1 MKSHQKAPKNAAK
14 RRSDHWKKIDLVI
27 KLANEGGKRL
37 EEHVKQCGICGYGKY
52 CEMSMRIFRRYT
64 AKGKKL
70 WERIER
76 NRKVRI

>member
-1 MKSHQKAPKNAAK
+1 MKSHRKAPKNAVEG
-14 RRSDHWKKIDLVI
+14 RPYYWKLIE
-27 KLANEGGKRL
+27 LANEGGKRL
-37 EEHVKQCGICGYGKY
+37 EEHVKQCGICRYGKY

-76 NRKVRI
+76 KRKVGV